1 MTIYARPEMF
11 IDTTPTFA
19 QNIAGSL
26 GTLAGKGIDSYLK
39 NQASQK
45 REQLIR
51 ASLEEK
57 GITGALQDLFIYG
70 TEGGRTD
77 ITKSLLDADR
87 RNIEPELENIE
98 PSTNP
103 DASNSGNEEP
113 SIKPNKNSLIQQ
125 YYKTNF
131 GNLSPIERSRVQRD
145 LQKGNDSYFKDD
157 LKRGQR
163 IPEEARDI
171 ELLQNLNESGK
182 LPTGLKKYNIGIQ
195 SGNLI
200 IPELANAETTQYVK
214 TLQKFLRGL
223 KDTYGAR
230 ITNLDVDQYIQGLPK
245 LSNSEEG
252 RRVVLRQMQIAN
264 QINQLYYSVQKDI
277 INKYGNKL
285 TNSQI
290 QTLIE
295 EEIAD
300 KIIPLEEEYRNVNSE
315 KKRILESPDENDRNS
330 AQQDTFEQLPNAAKE
345 KGQIFEKEET
355 GQRYRSNGKKWIE
368 VS

>member
-39 NQASQK
+39 NKEAQR
-45 REQLIR
+45 REQLLR
-51 ASLEEK
+51 ASLEQQ
-57 GITGALQDLFIYG
+57 GITGALQDLYIYG

-77 ITKSLLDADR
+77 ITKNITDLAK
-87 RNIEPELENIE
+87 RNIDPELENIA
-98 PSTNP
+98 PTTNVEEE
-103 DASNSGNEEP
+103 NSENEE
-113 SIKPNKNSLIQQ
+113 SIIKTNRNELIRQ

-131 GNLSPIERSRVQRD
+131 GNLTPLERSRVQRD
-145 LQKGNDSYFKDD
+145 LQKDNNSYFKDD

-182 LPTGLKKYNIGIQ
+182 LPTGLKKVNIGIQ

-200 IPELANAETTQYVK
+200 IPGIANAETTQYVK

-223 KDTYGAR
+223 KDTFGAR

-252 RRVVLRQMQIAN
+252 RRAVLRQMQIAN

-300 KIIPLEEEYRNVNSE
+300 KIIPLEEEYRKVESE
-315 KKRILESPDENDRNS
+315 KIRILESPDENDTS
-330 AQQDTFEQLPNAAKE
+330 STQQETFEQLPDPSTE
-345 KGQIFEKEET
+345 KGNTLEDEST
-355 GQRYRSNGKKWIE
+355 GQKYRSDGKKWIK